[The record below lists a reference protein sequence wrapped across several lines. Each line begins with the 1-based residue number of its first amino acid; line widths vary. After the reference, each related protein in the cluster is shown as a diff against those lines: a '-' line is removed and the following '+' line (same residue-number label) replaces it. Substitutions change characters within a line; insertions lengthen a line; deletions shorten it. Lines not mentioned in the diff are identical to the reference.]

1 LTTTVALR
9 VGIVLQERYRQAFE
23 IAGEMRFLADAK
35 GHRLRSRQRE
45 SSIDRLLWP
54 KVRFSGAFNSN
65 KLC

>member
-35 GHRLRSRQRE
+35 G
-45 SSIDRLLWP
+45 P
-54 KVRFSGAFNSN
+54 APFSTERIEH
-65 KLC
+65 